1 MDRSIETLAFEA
13 EQISRF
19 RIVERLGSGAMGVV
33 YRARD
38 TMLKRDV
45 ALKLILPDL
54 ADSPSSRARFLREC
68 QTAASINHPGIAT
81 IYEAGE
87 TEEGWLY
94 LASELV
100 TGEVLSERIARG
112 ALPPDEAIGL
122 GVQLAEAL
130 ASAHATGVVHRDIK
144 PANLM
149 VTENGRL
156 KVLDFGLA
164 RLLDGAEDAG
174 GDEEAAAVTREGLVV
189 GTPAYMSPEQAAGMK
204 VDARTDIFA
213 AGCVIYEML
222 SGISPFRS
230 DSLPETIRRIM
241 CEAPPALSSSGI
253 RLPIGVEE
261 IVGLAIAKE
270 RDDRYQSADEL
281 AVALREVESSIP
293 GGAAVSMRRGWPR
306 WALRAAVGLVLLVV
320 VLVLARN
327 RFWERPA
334 LAFHMRDQ
342 ILITSIDNQT
352 GDEAFDLALRT
363 ALEADL
369 QQSPYA
375 RVFDQSQVADTL
387 RLMRKDPS
395 SVVGETLGRDVC
407 RFAGVRAMLLP
418 RILSVGEAFELQAV
432 LVDPESGRHVDRFR
446 VSAMGR
452 EEVLLTAID
461 ELSRLVRTRLGES
474 LESIEKTDMPVT
486 DVTTSSWMALR
497 YFALSNVKWGTGDF
511 GEAAALL
518 EMAIEKDPQFATA
531 KGSFGLLLIQF
542 LNQPEKGKQLLR
554 EALEEGGSLP
564 EDEYLMI
571 KAANRHF
578 VDQDLEGALEQYE
591 LICDLFPDHGA
602 AYNNRGRIEL
612 HLGRYDDANE
622 LFWRAAEVDPYGSVP
637 LINVF
642 FLNIGK
648 RPDAVA
654 AEAAARRLVELGP
667 EIPGYRSMLGWSLAA
682 QTRFSEA
689 DVELRLLLEW
699 EPDHQYGFPNMAHVL
714 FAQGRAEEALPRYR
728 RLLELVDAG
737 TIRASRVAAGR
748 DLLIVLMAAGEIS
761 EAGALAAVEAERIE
775 ATIVDGQR
783 SAKAQLALV
792 HLDAT
797 VGRVVEARSRLAGLD
812 ETELESSG
820 LLYDLATAHALLG
833 DEERAID
840 ELGRSL
846 KKDPGDYFVPLV
858 LPPFHDLLDNPRFLA
873 LFNVHH

>member
-1 MDRSIETLAFEA
+1 
-13 EQISRF
+13 
-19 RIVERLGSGAMGVV
+19 MGVV

-38 TMLKRDV
+38 TVLQRDV

-54 ADSPSSRARFLREC
+54 ADSPRSRARFLREC

-87 TEEGWLY
+87 TEKGWLY

-112 ALPPDEAIGL
+112 ALPADEAIGL
-122 GVQLAEAL
+122 GAQLAEAL

-149 VTENGRL
+149 VTEDGRL

-164 RLLDGAEDAG
+164 RLLAGAEDES
-174 GDEEAAAVTREGLVV
+174 GDEGATAVTQEGMVV

-222 SGISPFRS
+222 SGTSPFQS
-230 DSLPETIRRIM
+230 GSVPETIRRIM
-241 CEAPPALSSSGI
+241 CEAPPALGSSGI
-253 RLPIGVEE
+253 RLPVGVEE
-261 IVGLAIAKE
+261 IIGLAIAKE
-270 RDDRYQSADEL
+270 RDDRFQSADEL

-293 GGAAVSMRRGWPR
+293 GGTAVWVRPGLPR
-306 WALRAAVGLVLLVV
+306 WVLRAAVGLVLIVV
-320 VLVLARN
+320 VAVLARS
-327 RFWERPA
+327 RFWEGSA

-375 RVFDQSQVADTL
+375 RVFDQGQVADTL
-387 RLMRKDPS
+387 RLMRKEPS
-395 SVVGETLGRDVC
+395 SMVGETLGRDIC

-446 VSAMGR
+446 VSALGR

-461 ELSRLVRTRLGES
+461 ELSRLVRGRLGES

-497 YFALSNVKWGTGDF
+497 YFALSNVKWGEGDV
-511 GEAAALL
+511 GEAATLL
-518 EMAIEKDPQFATA
+518 EMAIEKDPEFATA
-531 KGSFGLLLIQF
+531 KGSHGMLLIQF
-542 LNQPEKGKQLLR
+542 LNQPEKGQQLLR
-554 EALEEGGSLP
+554 EALEDGGSLP
-564 EDEYLMI
+564 ENEYLMI
-571 KAANRHF
+571 KAANRQF
-578 VDQDLEGALEQYE
+578 VDEDLEGALEQYE
-591 LICDLFPDHGA
+591 LICDLYPDHGA
-602 AYNNRGRIEL
+602 AYNNRGRIEMQ
-612 HLGRYDDANE
+612 LGRFDQANE
-622 LFWRAAEVDPYGSVP
+622 LFWRAAEVDPYGSIP

-648 RPDAVA
+648 RPDAAA
-654 AEAAARRLVELGP
+654 AEAASRRLVELGP

-682 QTRFSEA
+682 QARFSEA
-689 DVELRLLLEW
+689 EVELRLLLEW
-699 EPDHQYGFPNMAHVL
+699 EPDHPYGFPNLAHVL
-714 FAQGRAEEALPRYR
+714 FAQGRAEEALPLYR

-737 TIRASRVAAGR
+737 KISAGRAPSAR
-748 DLLIVLMAAGEIS
+748 DLLVVLMAAGEIG
-761 EAGALAAVEAERIE
+761 EAGALAAAEAERIE
-775 ATIVDGQR
+775 ALVGEGKR
-783 SAKAQLALV
+783 PANAELALI

-812 ETELESSG
+812 EHELENSG
-820 LLYDLATAHALLG
+820 LLLDLATAHALLG
-833 DEERAID
+833 EEERAID
-840 ELGRSL
+840 ELGRYLENDSW
-846 KKDPGDYFVPLV
+846 DYFVSLV
-858 LPPFHDLLDNPRFLA
+858 LPPFHDLLDDPKFLA
-873 LFNVHH
+873 LFDVQEIQ